1 MKLLKGTP
9 ISTRN
14 QFSAGGN
21 MMPIVTKNSSQSVS
35 GVQQMGTSVGT
46 TKLGAY
52 RMGDSDGNAPPSAI
66 YPGDIFSPQPART
79 RQYSDVMFQ
88 SVGNRT
94 FQPEDSDLKLHAL
107 IKKYGD
113 QKFKAQENEKFAE
126 YFRIKEL
133 ARMTDDASRNAGI
146 EQLGQSREI
155 MRNLVDTRRKQNDDD
170 YMRKMLDSGLS
181 VEDAQ
186 DEIENVRR
194 ANALKESRTVDD
206 RPYQAKLLI
215 SRIAG
220 ARGMLSQVKDTL
232 TQSGNIELPQ
242 DSEAVQSAA
251 GNPGEG
257 FGTSPLD
264 LNRIMMTPAFYKK
277 FGKKTLQSQ
286 ESQQEMDAINNLIST
301 GQAGDVT
308 SFSVFKGLQRADEIQ
323 RTREFA
329 ASKLESLR
337 KRGSKIMLP
346 IAPINNSLFEPLM
359 RQIYGT
365 KKPGEETYFTPEDS
379 QTLTHTQSIIALNQ
393 IFSVDASGSKYKEAH
408 RFLQQ
413 YKVLDDNGKP
423 VKETF
428 EIIRGL
434 ITELTKGETV
444 NIPFVGKTISFD
456 QDNLNEV
463 GNALNLIRGNKNPD
477 PTYRQDAK
485 AYMEELQSKIE
496 IPRGPGPPPPIA
508 TRVTSNT
515 AVPQVDIGQTDLA
528 DLEEAQSVQVPM
540 APQSVQSVRSNVA
553 TAPGPRKTLS
563 NMNKDELVAEAERL
577 GLDTSGTKAQL
588 KTRIGA
594 SRN

>member
-1 MKLLKGTP
+1 MKLFKGTP

-52 RMGDSDGNAPPSAI
+52 RMGDSDGIAPPSAI
-66 YPGDIFSPQPART
+66 YPGDIFAPQPART

-308 SFSVFKGLQRADEIQ
+308 SFSVFKGLQRSEEIE
-323 RTREFA
+323 RNREFA
-329 ASKLESLR
+329 AQRLETLR

-346 IAPINNSLFEPLM
+346 LPPIDAFSEPLM
-359 RQIYGT
+359 LQIYGT
-365 KKPGEETYFTPEDS
+365 RKPGQQTYFTPEDS
-379 QTLTHTQSIIALNQ
+379 QTLNHTQSVIALNQ
-393 IFSVDASGSKYKEAH
+393 ILSSDVSGAKFRSAH
-408 RFLQQ
+408 TYLRQF
-413 YKVLDDNGKP
+413 KIIKADGKP
-423 VKETF
+423 VDELF
-428 EIIRGL
+428 EIVRGL
-434 ITELTKGETV
+434 ITELTNGESIS
-444 NIPFVGKTISFD
+444 IPFAGRSITFKENNYNDLATALDMIRTLKD
-456 QDNLNEV
+456 A
-463 GNALNLIRGNKNPD
+463 NA
-477 PTYRQDAK
+477 TYKQSAK
-485 AYMEELQSKIE
+485 AYAEEVQSLLQNPK
-496 IPRGPGPPPPIA
+496 GDGPPPPIA
-508 TRVTSNT
+508 TRVTSKT
-515 AVPQVDIGQTDLA
+515 AVPEVSVEVPEDV
-528 DLEEAQSVQVPM
+528 QSVEVPM
-540 APQSVQSVRSNVA
+540 ASQSSRGSTRS
-553 TAPGPRKTLS
+553 
-563 NMNKDELVAEAERL
+563 E
-577 GLDTSGTKAQL
+577 GLTQEQ
-588 KTRIGA
+588 IA
-594 SRN
+594 SRPGKGAKADRWVAWAVSNELPLPHTKTALVKKYGDM